1 MKKLLNK
8 QLQNDC
14 LRYLHQKINEK
25 AGISVLILKRDKKAH
40 LAKNLLYPLKKWY
53 KIKKEKPYYFCELNS
68 VRKVW

>member
-25 AGISVLILKRDKKAH
+25 LHKRLVLKMR
-40 LAKNLLYPLKKWY
+40 
-53 KIKKEKPYYFCELNS
+53 
-68 VRKVW
+68 

>member
-25 AGISVLILKRDKKAH
+25 AASASCI
-40 LAKNLLYPLKKWY
+40 KNE
-53 KIKKEKPYYFCELNS
+53 IKKHI
-68 VRKVW
+68 